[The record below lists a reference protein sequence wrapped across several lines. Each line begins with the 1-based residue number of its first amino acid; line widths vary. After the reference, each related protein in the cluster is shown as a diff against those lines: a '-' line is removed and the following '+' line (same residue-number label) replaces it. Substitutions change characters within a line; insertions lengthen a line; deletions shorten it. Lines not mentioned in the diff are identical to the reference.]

1 MALQGR
7 KQTKWKQSQQSIEHR
22 QSWEPVLFFSHC
34 GALGDFIS
42 NSPPAFGFYLCQV
55 NWTEESGGSWNQAFF
70 GSFRPPSKPFALG
83 RLKHIPVPFY
93 PPFLF
98 LLVFPLSS
106 RELIFIWCCVTL
118 WWLRCTSLRPL
129 FERDGAGVIWP
140 DSWLCSQERTCYDEV
155 QWQSRET
162 SLCPV
167 LDPLSPPLNL
177 RWAIV
182 VVKAKISLVLLHKIS
197 WCLLNR
203 RVGAHFLFIMIFY
216 SLLLVIGY
224 AEI

>member
-1 MALQGR
+1 MALWGISLATLLQHLA
-7 KQTKWKQSQQSIEHR
+7 SICVKLIG
-22 QSWEPVLFFSHC
+22 QKKV
-34 GALGDFIS
+34 
-42 NSPPAFGFYLCQV
+42 
-55 NWTEESGGSWNQAFF
+55 GGSWNQAFF

-129 FERDGAGVIWP
+129 FERDGAGFIWP
-140 DSWLCSQERTCYDEV
+140 DSWLCSQGRTCYDEV

-177 RWAIV
+177 RRAIV
-182 VVKAKISLVLLHKIS
+182 VVKAKIKSGAFTQYIMVLVKQKG
-197 WCLLNR
+197 WCTFSFHND
-203 RVGAHFLFIMIFY
+203 FLQ
-216 SLLLVIGY
+216 LVISHWLWK
-224 AEI
+224 IQSFL